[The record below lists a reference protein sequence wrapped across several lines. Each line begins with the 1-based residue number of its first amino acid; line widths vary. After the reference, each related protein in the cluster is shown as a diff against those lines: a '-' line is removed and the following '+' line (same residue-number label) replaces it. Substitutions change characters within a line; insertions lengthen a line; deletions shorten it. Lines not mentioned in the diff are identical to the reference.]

1 MKITLEY
8 DSTSKNEN
16 DWIPHS
22 YVIYVDGRADC
33 SFDRLEDAQRTF
45 REAAQTLQKLQNKDI
60 KQ

>member
-8 DSTSKNEN
+8 DSTPKNAN
-16 DWIPHS
+16 DWIPHQ

-33 SFDRLEDAQRTF
+33 SFENLEDAQHTF
-45 REAAQTLQKLQNKDI
+45 QEAVQTLQNKDI

>member
-8 DSTSKNEN
+8 DSTPKNAN
-16 DWIPHS
+16 DWIPHH

-33 SFDRLEDAQRTF
+33 SFENLEDAQRTF
-45 REAAQTLQKLQNKDI
+45 QEAVQTLQNKDI

>member
-8 DSTSKNEN
+8 DSTPKNAN
-16 DWIPHS
+16 DWIPHQ

-33 SFDRLEDAQRTF
+33 SFEHLEDAQHTF
-45 REAAQTLQKLQNKDI
+45 QEAVQTLQNKDI